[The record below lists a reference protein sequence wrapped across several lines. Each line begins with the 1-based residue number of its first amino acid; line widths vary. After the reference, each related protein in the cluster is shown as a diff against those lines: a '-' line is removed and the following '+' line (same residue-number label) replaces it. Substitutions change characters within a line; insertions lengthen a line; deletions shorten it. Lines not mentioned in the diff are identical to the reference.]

1 MDEKQL
7 FGMALGLTPPWFID
21 KVSFDPGQKRL
32 DLFLD
37 FKRGAKFLCPECGDG
52 GEGCPVHDTTEKTW
66 RHLDFFQHQ
75 AFLTARVPRIECKE
89 HGVRLTAVPWAR
101 PGSGFTLLFEALA
114 LLMCQEMPVSGAAK
128 LMRCNANT
136 MWRLLSYYVEA
147 AVEAADYSG
156 VKSVGTDECARQKG
170 HSYIT
175 TFCDLDRSR
184 VVFVADGRR
193 KTTFKEFRAFL
204 EKRGID
210 PTQIEKMCMDM
221 WEPYRMGAA
230 ENFPTASV
238 TFDRYHVMTLFNR
251 AIDQVRRKEVR
262 SVPLLRGSRHVW
274 LKNRRKLTARQAADL
289 ERLSLIDSKTARAYQ
304 IKLTLQRFWQIEDPA
319 EAESFLKK
327 WYFWA
332 THSRLEPVI
341 EAAKTIKRHWKG
353 ILQFVTSRITTGI
366 VEGLNSKIKTATKR
380 AYGFKSF
387 EYLRTVIY
395 LVAGKINIALPT
407 QS

>member
-7 FGMALGLTPPWFID
+7 FGLALGITAPWFID
-21 KVSFDPGQKRL
+21 KVSFDPGKKRL

-37 FKRGAKFLCPECGDG
+37 FQRGAKFLCPECQGGDP
-52 GEGCPVHDTTEKTW
+52 CPVHDTNERTW

-75 AFLTARVPRIECKE
+75 AFLTARVPRIDCST
-89 HGVRLTAVPWAR
+89 HGVRQVNVPWAR
-101 PGSGFTLLFEALA
+101 PGSGFTLLYEALA
-114 LLMCQEMPVSGAAK
+114 LLMCQQMPVAGAAK

-136 MWRLLSYYVEA
+136 MWRLLSHYVEKD
-147 AVEAADYSG
+147 VEATDYS
-156 VKSVGTDECARQKG
+156 VVSSVGADECARQKG

-193 KTTFKEFRAFL
+193 KTTFKQFRAFL
-204 EKRGID
+204 EARGID
-210 PTQIEKMCMDM
+210 PEQIKQLCVDM
-221 WEPYRMGAA
+221 WEPYQMGAS
-230 ENFPTASV
+230 EQFPNASV

-251 AIDQVRRKEVR
+251 AIDEVRRKEVR
-262 SVPLLRGSRHVW
+262 SVPLLRGSRYVW
-274 LKNRRKLTARQAADL
+274 LKNRRKLTTRQAADL
-289 ERLSLIDSKTARAYQ
+289 DRLSLLDSKTARAYQ

-319 EAESFLKK
+319 EAEGFLKR

-332 THSRLEPVI
+332 THSRMEPVI

-353 ILQFVTSRITTGI
+353 VLQFVTSRITTGV
-366 VEGLNSKIKTATKR
+366 VEGLNSKIKTAMKR

-395 LVAGKINIALPT
+395 LVAGKIDITLPT
-407 QS
+407 QC